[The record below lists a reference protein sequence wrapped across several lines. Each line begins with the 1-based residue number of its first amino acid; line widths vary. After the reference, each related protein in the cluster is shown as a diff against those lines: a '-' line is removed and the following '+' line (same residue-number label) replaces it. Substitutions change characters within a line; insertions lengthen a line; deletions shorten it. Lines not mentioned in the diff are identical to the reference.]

1 MIHVLSYFPK
11 YMCCWEYLPATN
23 ICSDFEKR
31 VFLIVVQLQC
41 TSLVTNIYSVAIN
54 F

>member
-23 ICSDFEKR
+23 ICSDFGLKTACKR
-31 VFLIVVQLQC
+31 VMKSAVK
-41 TSLVTNIYSVAIN
+41 S
-54 F
+54 